1 MKELFE
7 QLNEQLNQLTKQNQI
22 LGGGGRGKKAEFL
35 YRNC

>member
-22 LGGGGRGKKAEFL
+22 LGGRGKKAEFL